1 MNHDVNKALDSAIP
15 ASSER
20 PTYEPPVLIDYG
32 TVAALTLGSGSGFGS
47 DAWGA
52 GGAGGGGS

>member
-1 MNHDVNKALDSAIP
+1 MNHDVNKAPNSPAA

-20 PTYEPPVLIDYG
+20 PTYEPPALIDCG
-32 TVAALTLGSGSGFGS
+32 TVAALTLGSGSTYGS

-52 GGAGGGGS
+52 GGAGGGS